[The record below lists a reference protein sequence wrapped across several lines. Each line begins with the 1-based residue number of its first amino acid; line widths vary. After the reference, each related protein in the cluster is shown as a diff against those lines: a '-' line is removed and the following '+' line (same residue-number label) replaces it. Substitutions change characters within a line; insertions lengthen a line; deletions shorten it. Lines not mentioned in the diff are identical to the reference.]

1 MAQSIA
7 ANLWNRMAQ
16 PFSGGSDSQQAVY
29 GASAPSVGDRYAQTT
44 QGAPVWIVENVLS
57 VAASRY
63 PLVKLTSE
71 KYPDMLKIVSLSTL
85 ADHAEFTRAH

>member
-1 MAQSIA
+1 MTQSVA
-7 ANLWNRMAQ
+7 ANLWSRMTQ
-16 PFSGGSDSQQAVY
+16 PFGSSFEDERPNIKGS
-29 GASAPSVGDRYAQTT
+29 SPCVGDRYTQTT
-44 QGAPVWIVENVLS
+44 DGSPVWIVENVLS

>member
-16 PFSGGSDSQQAVY
+16 PFGGGSHHPQSKYNGD
-29 GASAPSVGDRYAQTT
+29 GPSVGDRYAQTT
-44 QGAPVWIVENVLS
+44 DGAPVWVVENILR

-85 ADHAEFTRAH
+85 ADHDEFTRAH